1 MASIIC
7 PTAPLKPLPDISG
20 KVVDIADLAI
30 HQKYNAIFL
39 RMIQQLLAF
48 IKEEQSKLTPEN
60 NAEDVASHLID
71 ELLDPVI
78 PDSGLIGMELMR
90 YAGAYLLFEEQI
102 DRDALVQVIKDL

>member
-1 MASIIC
+1 VASIIC

-48 IKEEQSKLTPEN
+48 IREE
-60 NAEDVASHLID
+60 
-71 ELLDPVI
+71 
-78 PDSGLIGMELMR
+78 
-90 YAGAYLLFEEQI
+90 
-102 DRDALVQVIKDL
+102 